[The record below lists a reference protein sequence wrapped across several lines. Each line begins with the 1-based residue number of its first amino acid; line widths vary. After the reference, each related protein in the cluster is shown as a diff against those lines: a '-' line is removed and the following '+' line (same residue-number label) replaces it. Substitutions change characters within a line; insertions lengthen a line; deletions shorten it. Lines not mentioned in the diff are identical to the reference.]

1 MSLDQETWVLE
12 FFPENI
18 SVKTIAASYNWT
30 IGMSLNFETKLDNLL
45 QLTLSLKIRASTYNI
60 ESSST
65 KTISTRKILKQNDW
79 SPLSKFSVYFF
90 IKFGKNVCSKYL
102 KNRRKD

>member
-12 FFPENI
+12 FFSENI

-45 QLTLSLKIRASTYNI
+45 QQTLSLINSGEYLQHRVKFNQNYFDPKDLKTEWLVAS
-60 ESSST
+60 
-65 KTISTRKILKQNDW
+65 Q
-79 SPLSKFSVYFF
+79 
-90 IKFGKNVCSKYL
+90 
-102 KNRRKD
+102 